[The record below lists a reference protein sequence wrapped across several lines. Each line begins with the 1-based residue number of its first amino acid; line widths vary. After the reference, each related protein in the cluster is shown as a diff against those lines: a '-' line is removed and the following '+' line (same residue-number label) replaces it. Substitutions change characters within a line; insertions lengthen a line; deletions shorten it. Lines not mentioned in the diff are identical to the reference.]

1 MMAVRIVVSGYHG
14 MGNTGDEAVLEA
26 FLQGT
31 RRLLPGASVTV
42 LSGNPEATRRAYG
55 VDVVPRT
62 HVPSII
68 RALKGAGLLVSGGG
82 SLLQDVTGKLTV
94 PYYTGVMA
102 VARALRVPVAIY
114 AQGLG
119 PLNTGFARFLVKTAM
134 KGARVVTLRD
144 EESVEL
150 LRELGVA
157 REDVSLVAD
166 PAFALTPQDSPA
178 ARRIENREGVVMF
191 ALRPWDVGRDI
202 TDEYAQCARRIRV
215 ELGAEVVFAAFQ
227 PSADLALADA
237 MASRSGATAV
247 SFDMTPGQALGVVA
261 ASQLVVGMRLHS
273 LIFAAS
279 AGVPAVAIEYDPK
292 VRALCERVGTRH
304 MLPAGV
310 DGDVLYETIARA
322 WSVRERL
329 RAEQALSV
337 DELREGARLATER
350 ALSPVMNKGGA
361 AGGRQGQEGR
371 QGRRGQRKA
380 RKQRQL

>member
-1 MMAVRIVVSGYHG
+1 MRIVVSGYHG

-31 RRLLPGASVTV
+31 RRLLPDASVTV
-42 LSGNPEATRRAYG
+42 LSGDPEATTRAYG
-55 VDVVPRT
+55 VHAVPRT
-62 HVPSII
+62 HLPSIV
-68 RALKGAGLLVSGGG
+68 RALRGADLLVSGGG
-82 SLLQDVTGKLTV
+82 SLLQDVTGRLTV
-94 PYYTGVMA
+94 PYYTGVMGI
-102 VARALRVPVAIY
+102 ARALRVPVAVY

-119 PLNTGFARFLVKTAM
+119 PLNTGFARFLVKTAL
-134 KGARVVTLRD
+134 KGAKVVSLRD
-144 EESVEL
+144 AESVEL
-150 LRELGVA
+150 LRELGVV
-157 REDVSLVAD
+157 RPDVSLVAD
-166 PAFALTPQDSPA
+166 PAFALAPKDSPV
-178 ARRIENREGVVMF
+178 ARRIETLEGVVMF

-237 MASRSGATAV
+237 MAGRSGATAV
-247 SFDMTPGQALGVVA
+247 PFVMTPGQALGVVGA
-261 ASQLVVGMRLHS
+261 AQLVVGMRLHS

-304 MLPAGV
+304 LLPAGV
-310 DGDVLYETIARA
+310 SGDVLYETIARA

-337 DELREGARLATER
+337 DELREGARAATEQV
-350 ALSPVMNKGGA
+350 LSPVMGRGGA
-361 AGGRQGQEGR
+361 PRGRKRR
-371 QGRRGQRKA
+371 Q
-380 RKQRQL
+380 